1 MQLFNTSS
9 TSLKA
14 VWGPV
19 PDCCRY
25 GIILGYRL
33 FLKNKTGEVA
43 GNETVAGGQ
52 YEFEFSSLLKGYPY
66 NFSILAFTS
75 KGDGNLS
82 QEVVAMTEEEG
93 KATQELTMHKLKLKK
108 SNVIIKG
115 IFHIFCT
122 NLPIRKQQLHP
133 NCIGAFHFYLK
144 INALILR
151 FLSNSIAVTLNLIY
165 LWLAFNIRQVA
176 GVNIGEIE
184 NCPSVNGKSQIE
196 VDNFSK

>member
-1 MQLFNTSS
+1 MILKNPFLFFLVPSQAPADVQLFNTSS

-19 PDCCRY
+19 PDCCRH

-52 YEFEFSSLLKGYPY
+52 YEFEFSSLLKGYSY

-93 KATQELTMHKLKLKK
+93 KGTQELTMHKLKLKK

-115 IFHIFCT
+115 IFHILCT
-122 NLPIRKQQLHP
+122 HLAIRKQQLHP
-133 NCIGAFHFYLK
+133 NCLEAFNFYLK
-144 INALILR
+144 TNALVFS
-151 FLSNSIAVTLNLIY
+151 FLSTFSTVTLNLIY
-165 LWLAFNIRQVA
+165 QF
-176 GVNIGEIE
+176 G
-184 NCPSVNGKSQIE
+184 
-196 VDNFSK
+196 